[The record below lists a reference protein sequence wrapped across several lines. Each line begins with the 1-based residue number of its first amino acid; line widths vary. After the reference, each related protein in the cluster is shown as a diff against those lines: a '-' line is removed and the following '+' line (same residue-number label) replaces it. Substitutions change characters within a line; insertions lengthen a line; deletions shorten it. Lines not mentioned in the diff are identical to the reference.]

1 MENLP
6 TWNIEQVWGSD
17 RFYHEG
23 DVASNQIAFVID
35 SGISLLDD
43 LNVNLEWSKSFVY
56 GFPDPFD
63 DIVGHGTA
71 VASIIGAKANYE
83 GLTGVAPGAELVALR
98 VFGDQGWS
106 RSRDIEAALL
116 HAKEVIIENNLQDRA
131 VVNMSLSGGRPSNQ
145 PLVEEMADL
154 GIKFAIS
161 AGNSGRDVDGFSPAS
176 YGHHENVYVASS
188 ITEGG
193 TYSSFTNFDGL
204 DLNGEDDSDFTA
216 PGSGVPTYN
225 TDGTVKFRNGTSFSA
240 PHLAGVLLM
249 SEKVRPG
256 QTFEMDSD
264 QVEKGMIPD
273 PLGMFDPYT
282 YKHGPIFGDPTP
294 LPPPESIPP
303 YLPPITPFPTDEK
316 KKIRG
321 DSFDN
326 RLIGGD
332 NRDRIRGLKGD
343 DIIFGFDGDDLI
355 RGGKGNDIL
364 SGGRGHDVIIGGIG
378 INTFRNEKD
387 RFIDTISTRVDG
399 DPLQADIYEGLDS
412 FDRIQIQD
420 AYDNQISVSHTANGI
435 GIFVN
440 GVLEGL
446 YTGENLSVDQV
457 DDMTFGVV

>member
-1 MENLP
+1 M
-6 TWNIEQVWGSD
+6 
-17 RFYHEG
+17 
-23 DVASNQIAFVID
+23 
-35 SGISLLDD
+35 
-43 LNVNLEWSKSFVY
+43 
-56 GFPDPFD
+56 
-63 DIVGHGTA
+63 
-71 VASIIGAKANYE
+71 
-83 GLTGVAPGAELVALR
+83 
-98 VFGDQGWS
+98 
-106 RSRDIEAALL
+106 
-116 HAKEVIIENNLQDRA
+116 KEVIIENNQQDRT
-131 VVNMSLSGGRPSNQ
+131 VVNMSLGGGSPSNH
-145 PLVEEMADL
+145 PLIEEMADL

-161 AGNSGRDVDGFSPAS
+161 AGNNGRDVDGFSPAS

-204 DLNGEDDSDFTA
+204 DLNGEDDSDFAA
-216 PGSGVPTYN
+216 PGSRISTYN
-225 TDGTVKFRNGTSFSA
+225 TDGTVRFRNGTSFSA

-282 YKHGPIFGDPTP
+282 YKHGPITGNPTP
-294 LPPPESIPP
+294 PPPPESIPP
-303 YLPPITPFPTDEK
+303 YLPPITPLPTDEK
-316 KKIRG
+316 KEIRG
-321 DSFDN
+321 DRFDN

-332 NRDRIRGLKGD
+332 NRDRIRGLKGND
-343 DIIFGFDGDDLI
+343 VIFGFDGDDLI

-420 AYDNQISVSHTANGI
+420 AYDNQISVSQTANGI

-440 GVLEGL
+440 GILEGL
-446 YTGENLSVDQV
+446 YTGDNL
-457 DDMTFGVV
+457 T